1 MKSGNVFLV
10 RRKVFVPPPFA
21 VSQRDPSAKYRQ
33 LRLLTRS
40 PFAHL
45 LFALTHLTSARTTD
59 TRCAMNCLA
68 RPPSPGRIK
77 YQITKKERNHN
88 KAVIASFLKS
98 GNVLL
103 VRRKVFVPPPSVTVR
118 ALTFCAHSS
127 HFGTH
132 NGYPLCYEMPRSS
145 SLAREDK
152 MSNHKKRTQPQQSC
166 GCAFFEIRQRVILPG
181 AMCQVLS
188 PRTSLTEM

>member
-1 MKSGNVFLV
+1 M
-10 RRKVFVPPPFA
+10 
-21 VSQRDPSAKYRQ
+21 
-33 LRLLTRS
+33 
-40 PFAHL
+40 
-45 LFALTHLTSARTTD
+45 
-59 TRCAMNCLA
+59 
-68 RPPSPGRIK
+68 
-77 YQITKKERNHN
+77 
-88 KAVIASFLKS
+88 KS

-132 NGYPLCYEMPRSS
+132 NGYPLRYELPRSS

-152 MSNHKKRTQPQQSC
+152 ISNHKKRTQPQQSC
-166 GCAFFEIRQRVILPG
+166 DCVFFEIRQRVILPG

-188 PRTSLTEM
+188 PRTSLTSVFGMGTGGTSSPLSPEWLPTSNLNRVKMCTRINHCGTTFF

>member
-1 MKSGNVFLV
+1 MCFSCGV
-10 RRKVFVPPPFA
+10 RFCAAAFCCFPKGPLRKVSSASPPHA
-21 VSQRDPSAKYRQ
+21 
-33 LRLLTRS
+33 
-40 PFAHL
+40 
-45 LFALTHLTSARTTD
+45 
-59 TRCAMNCLA
+59 
-68 RPPSPGRIK
+68 
-77 YQITKKERNHN
+77 
-88 KAVIASFLKS
+88 
-98 GNVLL
+98 
-103 VRRKVFVPPPSVTVR
+103 VTVR

-166 GCAFFEIRQRVILPG
+166 DCVFFEIRQRVILPG

-188 PRTSLTEM
+188 PRTSLTSVFGMGTGGSSSPLSPEWLRLLDLNQRHCG

>member
-1 MKSGNVFLV
+1 M
-10 RRKVFVPPPFA
+10 PYA
-21 VSQRDPSAKYRQ
+21 
-33 LRLLTRS
+33 
-40 PFAHL
+40 
-45 LFALTHLTSARTTD
+45 
-59 TRCAMNCLA
+59 
-68 RPPSPGRIK
+68 
-77 YQITKKERNHN
+77 ITGY
-88 KAVIASFLKS
+88 FLKS

-132 NGYPLCYEMPRSS
+132 NGYPLRYELPRSS

-152 MSNHKKRTQPQQSC
+152 ISNHKKRTQPQQSC
-166 GCAFFEIRQRVILPG
+166 DCVFFEIRQRVILPG

-188 PRTSLTEM
+188 PRTSLTSVFCRFPQAEHLRQGSALLARNGNRWDLVAIITGMAPRFRPQ

>member
-1 MKSGNVFLV
+1 M
-10 RRKVFVPPPFA
+10 PYA
-21 VSQRDPSAKYRQ
+21 
-33 LRLLTRS
+33 
-40 PFAHL
+40 
-45 LFALTHLTSARTTD
+45 
-59 TRCAMNCLA
+59 
-68 RPPSPGRIK
+68 
-77 YQITKKERNHN
+77 ITGY
-88 KAVIASFLKS
+88 FLKS

-132 NGYPLCYEMPRSS
+132 NGYPLRYELPRSS

-152 MSNHKKRTQPQQSC
+152 ISNHKKRTQPQQSC
-166 GCAFFEIRQRVILPG
+166 DCVFFEIRQRVILPG

-188 PRTSLTEM
+188 PRTSLTSVFGMGTGGTSSPLSPEWLRLLDLKGTDFLRIA